1 MRDVFFQMTSKTYMQ
16 DDHLRAVG
24 CLNNK
29 NFAYLF
35 LTNANNVASTEKIV
49 QVHIAVENI
58 KNLTI
63 CLSRPIF

>member
-1 MRDVFFQMTSKTYMQ
+1 MQ

-49 QVHIAVENI
+49 QVHHIAVENI

-63 CLSRPIF
+63 FLSRPIF